1 VKRGGEVREGRE
13 EKEKRKRV
21 EGGEVGEGGIEVEER
36 ARHRL

>member
-1 VKRGGEVREGRE
+1 VREGKE

-21 EGGEVGEGGIEVEER
+21 EGGEVGEGGVEAEEI